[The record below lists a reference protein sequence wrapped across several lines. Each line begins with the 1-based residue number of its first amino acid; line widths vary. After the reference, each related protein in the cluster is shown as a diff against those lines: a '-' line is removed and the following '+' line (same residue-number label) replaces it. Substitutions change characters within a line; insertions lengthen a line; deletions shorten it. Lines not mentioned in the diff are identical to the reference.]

1 MKSYT
6 VIGLGRFGTKIACKL
21 YEYGEDVLAIDTNEA
36 YIDGIADLVT
46 RAAVADAKDIENLKS
61 LGVNSCDCAVVA
73 IGSDIAASVL
83 ITMNLK
89 NLGVPYIIC
98 KAYDETHSEIL
109 KKLGA
114 DRIIIPEHEVAEK
127 TARMMSSPDIF
138 ENIELSEE
146 YGITEIKAPR
156 AWIGKTIKD
165 INIRANY
172 GVSVIGIK
180 KGGKTDISPRAD
192 HIIEKDSVIILLGDY
207 SSMEAL
213 ENI

>member
-6 VIGLGRFGTKIACKL
+6 VIGLGRFGTKIASKL

-36 YIDGIADLVT
+36 YIDDIADFVT
-46 RAAVADAKDIENLKS
+46 RAAAADAKDIDNLKS
-61 LGVNSCDCAVVA
+61 LGVNSCDCAIVA
-73 IGSDIAASVL
+73 IGSDLAASVL

-127 TARMMSSPDIF
+127 AARMMSSPDIF

-146 YGITEIKAPR
+146 YGINEIKAPK

-165 INIRANY
+165 INIRAKY

-180 KGGKTDISPRAD
+180 KGGNTIISPRAD
-192 HIIEKDSVIILLGDY
+192 HIIEKDSVIIILGEY

-213 ENI
+213 EKI